1 MHHPTRNAVEA
12 LLPPGTTVDDLSDS
26 EVQDLFNS
34 IVQQAKAEAE
44 GTADP
49 DGTVP
54 PG

>member
-12 LLPPGTTVDDLSDS
+12 LLPPGTTVDDLSEN

-34 IVQQAKAEAE
+34 IVRQAMAESE
-44 GTADP
+44 RSADP
-49 DGTVP
+49 DGTAP

>member
-34 IVQQAKAEAE
+34 IVRQAKAESE
-44 GTADP
+44 RSADP